1 MSHPSLPVNSLGCFG
16 CSGTIG
22 HNLGCIALKGTLKS
36 QAEEY
41 VSSLRRSLR
50 FVLDGLVPVVGAKTT
65 RPLLEIVV
73 AYLHDSTGLIAMI
86 EKAHQAWKNPAVTES
101 LVARSRE
108 HHAAIQA
115 AVAACRERLQN
126 RQRALLPF
134 SQVSVLRV
142 SCFCFSIFISFMCF
156 QPYLACI
163 RILNNA
169 PFFLSELYI
178 RPMYTIID

>member
-1 MSHPSLPVNSLGCFG
+1 M
-16 CSGTIG
+16 
-22 HNLGCIALKGTLKS
+22 
-36 QAEEY
+36 
-41 VSSLRRSLR
+41 SSLRRSLR

-101 LVARSRE
+101 LAARSRE

-115 AVAACRERLQN
+115 AMAACRDTSESVCRTGNVLSY
-126 RQRALLPF
+126 PF
-134 SQVSVLRV
+134 HKYLFLRI

-178 RPMYTIID
+178 HPMYTIIY

>member
-1 MSHPSLPVNSLGCFG
+1 M
-16 CSGTIG
+16 
-22 HNLGCIALKGTLKS
+22 
-36 QAEEY
+36 
-41 VSSLRRSLR
+41 SSLRLSLR

-101 LVARSRE
+101 LAARSRE

-126 RQRALLPF
+126 RQRALSPF
-134 SQVSVLRV
+134 SRVSVSTYFLLLLFHLYLLYV
-142 SCFCFSIFISFMCF
+142 FSTLLGLY
-156 QPYLACI
+156 P
-163 RILNNA
+163 
-169 PFFLSELYI
+169 LSQWRSLLS
-178 RPMYTIID
+178 T

>member
-1 MSHPSLPVNSLGCFG
+1 MDPNLLVFSRPLHWLFRVLRND
-16 CSGTIG
+16 
-22 HNLGCIALKGTLKS
+22 LGCIALKGTLKS

-101 LVARSRE
+101 LAARSRE

-126 RQRALLPF
+126 RQRALSPF
-134 SQVSVLRV
+134 SRVSVSTYFLLLLFHLYLLYV
-142 SCFCFSIFISFMCF
+142 FSTLLGLY
-156 QPYLACI
+156 P
-163 RILNNA
+163 
-169 PFFLSELYI
+169 LSQWRSLLS
-178 RPMYTIID
+178 T